1 MLSDRDDEAAQRRE
15 IPSQFG
21 LVERLRLGPIEVSFR
36 QGGCLGLGLVCG
48 YLLLTEWP
56 FTLLPPALRLA
67 GALALLALA
76 ALVAWRRPGGRPFEQ
91 WLLVA
96 LRYAVIPH
104 HAVWRPREP
113 RPDEWRPPARGGFAP
128 AAPRFHGAPG
138 DRDEAQR

>member
-1 MLSDRDDEAAQRRE
+1 MLSDGDDEVARRRE

-48 YLLLTEWP
+48 YLLLTEPP
-56 FTLLPPALRLA
+56 FTVLPPALRLA
-67 GALALLALA
+67 VALALLALA
-76 ALVAWRRPGGRPFEQ
+76 ALFAWRRPGGRPFEQ

-104 HAVWRPREP
+104 HSVWRPREP
-113 RPDEWRPPARGGFAP
+113 RPDEWQPPARGGFAP
-128 AAPRFHGAPG
+128 AAPRVHRAPG
-138 DRDEAQR
+138 EHGVDRR